1 MTDAGM
7 SNKDALKSATIET
20 AKLLRVEDKLGQIK
34 PGMLAD
40 IIAVQNNPIE
50 DISTVKNVSFV
61 MKDGVI
67 YKQNS

>member
-40 IIAVQNNPIE
+40 IIAVQQNPVE
-50 DISTVKNVSFV
+50 DISTVENVIFV

-67 YKQNS
+67 YKDNT

>member
-1 MTDAGM
+1 M

-67 YKQNS
+67 YKQNL

>member
-1 MTDAGM
+1 MT
-7 SNKDALKSATIET
+7 NQDALKSATIET

-40 IIAVQNNPIE
+40 IIAVQQNPVE
-50 DISTVKNVSFV
+50 DISTVENVIFV

-67 YKQNS
+67 FKDNT

>member
-1 MTDAGM
+1 
-7 SNKDALKSATIET
+7 
-20 AKLLRVEDKLGQIK
+20 LRVEDKLGQIK

-40 IIAVQNNPIE
+40 IIAVQNDPLQ